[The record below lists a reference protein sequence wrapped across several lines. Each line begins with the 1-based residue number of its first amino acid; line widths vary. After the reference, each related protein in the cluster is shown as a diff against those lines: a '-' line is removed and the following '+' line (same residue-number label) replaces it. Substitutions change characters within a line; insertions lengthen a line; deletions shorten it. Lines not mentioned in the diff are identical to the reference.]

1 MLSSYIKA
9 EGKLKTKQKKNI
21 KNSWELE
28 SHKIKNVFIL
38 LPQSGT
44 EKITPRTYNIIKTPQ
59 CIPSLLPPLTF
70 YEVRINKDLTES
82 KMSILSPV
90 ALTVRDS
97 DNSPGLIP
105 IVMLTWS

>member
-9 EGKLKTKQKKNI
+9 EGKLKTKKI

-28 SHKIKNVFIL
+28 SHKIKNVSIL

-90 ALTVRDS
+90 ALTVRD
-97 DNSPGLIP
+97 NSPGFIP
-105 IVMLTWS
+105 IIMLTWS